1 MNISFWK
8 KYQLFKLFNKKIK
21 EIELVLNNKFNLRVD
36 KSYRL
41 YTVFNIPE
49 EVIGEAFS
57 LRKADIETISETYVR
72 EYIQLVSEYLNENN
86 LRELFRVYE
95 VKKIDKYSFLI
106 IMGFSLFQTN
116 KFYDNIYFKLIP
128 LIILTPIIIYIL
140 TNFL

>member
-8 KYQLFKLFNKKIK
+8 KYQLFTFFKKNIE
-21 EIELVLNNKFNLRVD
+21 EIELILNNKFNLRVD

-128 LIILTPIIIYIL
+128 FIILTPIIIYIL